1 MADPDVYLA
10 VPLEEEENEVV
21 NPAVR
26 VSVQVLGVD
35 TATEGIDEDEYV
47 TTLYI
52 GDRTRAM
59 TLALAI
65 LEQVR
70 DDPGEAVEVKLN
82 AKVQIDEFQCERLTE
97 EEAKVVHERYLERM
111 EEL

>member
-10 VPLEEEENEVV
+10 VPLDEEEEMV

-26 VSVQVLGVD
+26 VSVQVFSVD
-35 TATEGIDEDEYV
+35 TSTELIDEDEGV

-52 GDRTRAM
+52 DRDKAM
-59 TLALAI
+59 TLALEI

-70 DDPGEAVEVKLN
+70 DNPGEAVEVKLN

-97 EEAKVVHERYLERM
+97 AEAGVVHARYLERM